1 MNTEKRKTVFEEIE
15 LAREMLEQRLRDEFM
30 DMMDEAEQEA
40 EAGEILFDEV
50 DYVTGQGY
58 VYPENVDEHIDMAI
72 DLLWQAGEHIRQHLD
87 EEYGA

>member
-40 EAGEILFDEV
+40 EAGEILFDEI
-50 DYVTGQGY
+50 DEETGQGY

-72 DLLWQAGEHIRQHLD
+72 HLLWEAGENIRQHLD